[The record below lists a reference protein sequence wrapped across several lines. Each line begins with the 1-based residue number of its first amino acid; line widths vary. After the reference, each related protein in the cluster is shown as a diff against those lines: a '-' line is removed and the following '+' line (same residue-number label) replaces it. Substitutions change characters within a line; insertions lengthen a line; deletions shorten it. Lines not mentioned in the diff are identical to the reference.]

1 MAYLEVAILLFIML
15 IGSWLTISSLL
26 WATWYVR
33 RWFRRSKQFS
43 LYGLLFAFTI
53 VALLMG
59 VFALVFRGAV

>member
-15 IGSWLTISSLL
+15 IGVWLTISSLL
-26 WATWYVR
+26 WAIWYAR
-33 RWFRRSKQFS
+33 RSFRRSKQFS